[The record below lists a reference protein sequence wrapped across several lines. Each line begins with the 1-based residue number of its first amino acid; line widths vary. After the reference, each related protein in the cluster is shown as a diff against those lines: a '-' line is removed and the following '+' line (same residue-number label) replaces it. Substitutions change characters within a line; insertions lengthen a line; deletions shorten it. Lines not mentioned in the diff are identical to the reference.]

1 MSVEMSSSA
10 TDAGCG
16 EKKASWPEVVGLSIE
31 EAKKVILNDKP
42 DADIVV
48 VPLGAPVTGDFL
60 PNRVRIFV
68 DTIAETSRWG

>member
-42 DADIVV
+42 NADIVV

-60 PNRVRIFV
+60 PNCVRIFV
-68 DTIAETSRWG
+68 DTIAEMPRWG